1 MTKLQKLLQ
10 ERAEKIAAMRKVLD
24 DAEKR
29 ADQDLTENDLAAYT
43 GAESAV
49 KRLDEMI
56 AREERTAAL
65 EAEMN
70 RSAGVMSRPDERGA
84 DAADATPAKPGEFRN
99 LGEWLVAAFRRE
111 IRPDIET
118 RDQTMGVGSQG
129 GYLVPAQFR
138 PELLMLASQK
148 SIVRPRAFVIPSGD
162 SPDAELDM
170 PALSQGASGVF
181 GGVEVHWTAEG
192 AEMSET
198 AAALGNIKL
207 KPQEVTGL
215 TYITNKLMR
224 NAPTASSI
232 VTRLLG
238 DALRCAEDYVF
249 LRGDGVGKPLGVRY
263 LPGRI
268 SVERKNASKIYWD
281 DVVNMQKALNPD
293 SQENCVW
300 VANQSAYAQIKDL
313 KDSSGNRIF
322 VESNIVKG
330 FPATLD
336 GKPIIFTGRTPVL
349 GSEGDL
355 MLCDFSYY
363 MVKDGY
369 GPFIAF
375 SEHVKFTS
383 NRTAVKIVRSVD
395 GQGWVDAPLTLED
408 GSTQVSPYVVLK

>member
-10 ERAEKIAAMRKVLD
+10 ERAEKIAAMRGILD
-24 DAEKR
+24 RVEAEKR
-29 ADQDLTENDLAAYT
+29 DLTDNDLSEHKLLED
-43 GAESAV
+43 GV
-49 KRLDEMI
+49 KRLDAAI
-56 AREERTAAL
+56 AAEERTAAL
-65 EAEMN
+65 ETDLN
-70 RSAGVMSRPDERGA
+70 RSAGVMSRPTDRGTDGDGTA
-84 DAADATPAKPGEFRN
+84 PAKPGEFRN

-111 IRPDIET
+111 IRPDAEM

-148 SIVRPRAFVIPSGD
+148 SIVRPRAFVIPAGD

-192 AEMSET
+192 AEMTET

-238 DALRCAEDYVF
+238 DALRCAEDYAF

-268 SVERKNASKIYWD
+268 SVARNTASKIYWD

-293 SQENCVW
+293 SQENCIW

-322 VESNIVKG
+322 VESNLVKG

-336 GKPIIFTGRTPVL
+336 GKPIIFNGRTPVL

-355 MLCDFSYY
+355 MLVDFSYY
-363 MVKDGY
+363 MIKDGY

-383 NRTAVKIVRSVD
+383 NKTAVKIVRSVD
-395 GQGWVDAPLTLED
+395 GQGWVDSALTLED